1 MSANVRHGDVARC
14 HGFKGRAADEAF
26 QEQFF
31 LLVQTLTFFNFQ
43 DLYKHENIYKTLN
56 VRGGAKM
63 HDGSEKTHLL

>member
-43 DLYKHENIYKTLN
+43 DLLQ
-56 VRGGAKM
+56 A
-63 HDGSEKTHLL
+63 